1 MDWMKKWLIRATVL
15 LVSMC
20 LLLPG
25 AWAAG
30 ASEAPLAEIKQIVEG
45 NYVDP
50 VETAVL
56 EAATVQELF
65 ELLGDPHSSYMDP
78 KQFEEFKI
86 SSSQEYA
93 GVGMQLVQKDE
104 FVQVVTVF
112 PNTPAEKVGVQ
123 PGDLIKAVNGENMEG
138 NSLETVAGLIRGPA
152 GSAVLIEFWR
162 ESTGEVFIVSLTR
175 ELIHLEALH
184 HELLEENIGYI
195 RLDSFTPTIGREFDK
210 AVAELREQGM
220 KGLILDLRQNP
231 GGYLTAALD
240 IGSNFAGIGDP
251 LLHIEGRNSS
261 PVSYQ
266 SITPSFDLP
275 LAVLVDEAS
284 ASASEIVA
292 GIIRDLGAGRVFGTT
307 TYGKASVQTVFTLSN
322 DGAIKLTTA
331 RYLTPNRVDLNGVG
345 LVPDVI
351 IEDTEEQ
358 LAAAKAYLRE
368 EIAKLP
374 PDPGQVLVLSK
385 GQALLNEQEVA
396 FLPAHYESQGQ
407 FLVPLRQIGEI
418 FNIQI
423 DWDGTNNQ
431 AIASIGDKEEPRI
444 APGSRQVLING
455 QGKSLITAPVMKE
468 GRLMVPVRL
477 LADFVGAKCVYDGS
491 SGTVT
496 ISW

>member
-251 LLHIEGRNSS
+251 LLHIEGDR
-261 PVSYQ
+261 
-266 SITPSFDLP
+266 
-275 LAVLVDEAS
+275 
-284 ASASEIVA
+284 
-292 GIIRDLGAGRVFGTT
+292 
-307 TYGKASVQTVFTLSN
+307 KSVV
-322 DGAIKLTTA
+322 
-331 RYLTPNRVDLNGVG
+331 
-345 LVPDVI
+345 
-351 IEDTEEQ
+351 
-358 LAAAKAYLRE
+358 
-368 EIAKLP
+368 
-374 PDPGQVLVLSK
+374 
-385 GQALLNEQEVA
+385 
-396 FLPAHYESQGQ
+396 
-407 FLVPLRQIGEI
+407 
-418 FNIQI
+418 
-423 DWDGTNNQ
+423 
-431 AIASIGDKEEPRI
+431 
-444 APGSRQVLING
+444 
-455 QGKSLITAPVMKE
+455 
-468 GRLMVPVRL
+468 
-477 LADFVGAKCVYDGS
+477 
-491 SGTVT
+491 
-496 ISW
+496 